1 MRLVYLSPLPWSS
14 FAQRPHRFVEWFH
27 LRHESAVLWV
37 DPYPTR
43 FPVWGDLRRLGAR
56 RSVGAPG
63 VAARVPEWLTVFK
76 PVALPI
82 EPMNALAKVNRLLW
96 GKVFKAISDF
106 LSGGRAVIGIGK
118 PSEMA
123 VQVLR
128 MHPEVRSFYD
138 AMDDYPAFY
147 DGAARRAMKCR
158 TNGIASRVSHILTTS
173 EALDQIFQRYR
184 SKLVMVK
191 NACDVN
197 GLPTVDAIRRTR
209 DSSVLG
215 YVGTIGQW
223 FDWSLIFALA
233 ETTPS
238 VNIRLV
244 GPVHAEP
251 PAPIPSNLELL
262 PACGHATA
270 MKIMQTFAIG
280 LIPFKSTDLTKSV
293 DPIKYYEY
301 RALGLPVISSR
312 FGEMGLKEGE
322 SGVFLVDE
330 HSDFEHLLREASNYQ
345 DDEDEVMAFR
355 STNSWTVRFDT
366 GSMFLN

>member
-1 MRLVYLSPLPWSS
+1 MRLVYLSPLPWGS

-27 LRHESAVLWV
+27 LRQDAVVLWV

-43 FPVWGDLRRLGAR
+43 FPAWSDLRRLGAR
-56 RSVGAPG
+56 RSVSKPG
-63 VAARVPEWLTVFK
+63 TAAQIPEWLTVIK

-82 EPMNALAKVNRLLW
+82 EPMNSLGRVNRLLW
-96 GKVFKAISDF
+96 GKEFKAISDF
-106 LSGGRAVIGIGK
+106 LSGGCAVIGIGK

-123 VQVLR
+123 LQVLQT
-128 MHPEVRSFYD
+128 HPGVKAFYD

-147 DGAARRAMKCR
+147 EGAARRAMKFR
-158 TNGIASRVSHILTTS
+158 TDAIASRVSRILTTS
-173 EALDQIFQRYR
+173 EAMYQLFQSHRA
-184 SKLVMVK
+184 KLVMVK

-197 GLPTVDAIRRTR
+197 GLPSVDSMRRKR

-215 YVGTIGQW
+215 YVGTIGYW

-233 ETTPS
+233 EAKPS
-238 VNIRLV
+238 MNIRLA

-251 PAPIPSNLELL
+251 PVPIPRNLELL

-270 MKIMQTFAIG
+270 MRVMQTFAIG
-280 LIPFKSTDLTKSV
+280 LIPFKNTDLTNSV

-312 FGEMGLKEGE
+312 FGEMARKERE
-322 SGVFLVDE
+322 PGVFLVDE
-330 HSDFEHLLREASNYQ
+330 HCDLEHQLRMASIYQ
-345 DDEDEVMAFR
+345 YDEDEIRAFR
-355 STNSWTVRFDT
+355 CTNSWTVRFDAIDI
-366 GSMFLN
+366 L